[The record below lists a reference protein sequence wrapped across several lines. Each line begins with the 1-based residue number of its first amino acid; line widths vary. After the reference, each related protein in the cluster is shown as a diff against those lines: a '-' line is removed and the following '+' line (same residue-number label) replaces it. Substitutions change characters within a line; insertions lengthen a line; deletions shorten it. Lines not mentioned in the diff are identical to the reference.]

1 MSLCHQV
8 ITQADALAE
17 AVLAYETERSTGTLS
32 MHTARLRLRMVDEAR
47 ATQVFNDGAR
57 ALLVAATAAAR
68 ANPDSL
74 QPANENHGP
83 PPETPSPLIA

>member
-47 ATQVFNDGAR
+47 ATQAFNDGAR
-57 ALLVAATAAAR
+57 ALIVAATAAAQ
-68 ANPDSL
+68 ANPHSL
-74 QPANENHGP
+74 QASNDHGP